1 MHHPTGL
8 SSRHRRYGDQRAAQ
22 RGFTLVELVISAG
35 LLAFLAMVATYFFVD
50 NFRLVLTLDEDSAA
64 IADGRAVLERIS
76 REIREVKYDT
86 AAGAFCIST
95 MSANQIVFNKT
106 SGSYLPGCGGATPT
120 ATHNDF
126 AVSIQP
132 SASNTLTLTYS
143 GTLAPTTVIS
153 PLTTPIAAN
162 ASAINIVYLDKGANV
177 TASAASVRFVL
188 LTLRLQPLNTSLVA
202 YPSTQTRT
210 LVALRNN

>member
-1 MHHPTGL
+1 MHCPPTTF
-8 SSRHRRYGDQRAAQ
+8 HCRRPYGGQ
-22 RGFTLVELVISAG
+22 RGFTLVELVISAA
-35 LLAFLAMVATYFFVD
+35 LLAFLATIATYFCVD

-132 SASNTLTLTYS
+132 SATDDTLTITYS
-143 GTLAPTTVIS
+143 GTLASTPGIN
-153 PLTTPIAAN
+153 PLTAPIATK
-162 ASAINIVYLDKGANV
+162 ASAINIVYLDKNLVG
-177 TASAASVRFVL
+177 TASAASVKFVQ
-188 LTLRLQPLNTSLVA
+188 LTLRLQPLNTALVA
-202 YPSTQTRT
+202 PSTQTRT
-210 LVALRNN
+210 LIALRNN

>member
-1 MHHPTGL
+1 MHRPPTMFR
-8 SSRHRRYGDQRAAQ
+8 RHRPYRGQ

-35 LLAFLAMVATYFFVD
+35 LLSFLALVATFFWVD

-86 AAGAFCIST
+86 AVGAFCIST
-95 MSANQIVFNKT
+95 MGATQMVFNKT

-120 ATHNDF
+120 AAKNDF
-126 AVSIQP
+126 AVSIQQP
-132 SASNTLTLTYS
+132 TSSNTINLTYTGTLASTTGVNPLTAYS
-143 GTLAPTTVIS
+143 GTTT
-153 PLTTPIAAN
+153 
-162 ASAINIVYLDKGANV
+162 ASAINIVYLDSNSSV
-177 TASAASVRFVL
+177 TTSTSSVRYVQ
-188 LTLRLQPLNTSLVA
+188 LTLSLQPPNAPLTKTS
-202 YPSTQTRT
+202 T

>member
-1 MHHPTGL
+1 MHRPPTMF
-8 SSRHRRYGDQRAAQ
+8 RCHRPYVGQ
-22 RGFTLVELVISAG
+22 RGFTLVELVISAA
-35 LLAFLAMVATYFFVD
+35 LLSFLATIATYFFVD

-106 SGSYLPGCGGATPT
+106 SGSYLPGCGGPTPT

-132 SASNTLTLTYS
+132 SAIATDNTLTLTYS
-143 GTLAPTTVIS
+143 GTLAPTTGGN
-153 PLTTPIAAN
+153 LTAPITAK
-162 ASAINIVYLDKGANV
+162 ASAINIVYLDKNLVG
-177 TASAASVRFVL
+177 TASAASVKFVQ
-188 LTLRLQPLNTSLVA
+188 LTLRLQPLNTPQGA
-202 YPSTQTRT
+202 PSTQTRT
-210 LVALRNN
+210 LIALRNN

>member
-1 MHHPTGL
+1 MHRPPTTF
-8 SSRHRRYGDQRAAQ
+8 HCRRPYGGQ

-35 LLAFLAMVATYFFVD
+35 LLAFLATIATYFFVD

-95 MSANQIVFNKT
+95 MSASQIVFNKT
-106 SGSYLPGCGGATPT
+106 SGSYLPGCGGPTPT

-126 AVSIQP
+126 AVTIQQAASSSII
-132 SASNTLTLTYS
+132 NLTYA
-143 GTLAPTTVIS
+143 GTLASTTGG
-153 PLTTPIAAN
+153 PLTAYSGMTAAD
-162 ASAINIVYLDKGANV
+162 ALNIVYLAGNSSV
-177 TASAASVRFVL
+177 TTSTAAVRYVQ
-188 LTLRLQPLNTSLVA
+188 LTLSLQPPNAPRTKTS
-202 YPSTQTRT
+202 T

>member
-1 MHHPTGL
+1 MHRPSTKSHG
-8 SSRHRRYGDQRAAQ
+8 RRPYGGQ

-35 LLAFLAMVATYFFVD
+35 LLGFLATIATYFFVD
-50 NFRLVLTLDEDSAA
+50 NVRLVLTLDEDSAA
-64 IADGRAVLERIS
+64 ISDGRAVLERIS

-132 SASNTLTLTYS
+132 TAPNTLTLTYS
-143 GTLAPTTVIS
+143 GTLAPTTGGN
-153 PLTTPIAAN
+153 PLTAPIAAN
-162 ASAINIVYLDKGANV
+162 ASAINIAYLDKNLVG
-177 TASAASVRFVL
+177 TASAASVKFVQI
-188 LTLRLQPLNTSLVA
+188 TLRLQPLNA
-202 YPSTQTRT
+202 PQAAPSTQTRT
-210 LVALRNN
+210 LIALRNN